1 MSEGR
6 CLGAV
11 NQKTKCWNVSSWIKN
26 KIEDEGVQARNIIKY
41 SVPIDNP
48 SSPRRYVAKCDFA
61 LPSSTL
67 EQDITNS
74 GKNKIKIANGDSAIK
89 NSLYSEVNSCNNS
102 HKSSS
107 LNKNNF
113 CKERTASNTR
123 SGSLIST
130 NSRTVC
136 SQLHRHFDSVST
148 VPYRRINRGRPLTE
162 SEYKARYWGQ
172 MLDTLRRTIDEIYS
186 ACETDENEVECKE
199 VIMILEHSKQDF
211 FSLIEKMNLLRDY
224 EQADAHNRPN
234 SLAWDERTIL
244 PGKPIMCQVLAST
257 GVVTSAQQS
266 YLSTP
271 LSMKSDSSVIE
282 VADSDSDIGCTKSG
296 NRNHSLNKL
305 KLNIAING
313 NKHHHDDESC
323 TRPPNNSM
331 VVPNLCNLD
340 NEPSDANDEDDD
352 EVEIYDD
359 DESVGHHRHRHHKR
373 QQISTFTY
381 LVDDDADYVDRE
393 GEDNTLSHDL
403 AKLDKAIANV
413 TTAELVLTHQLDKA
427 QLAEAS
433 LRRRLIKEEKAA
445 FIRSTSGYNK
455 FWYNSRLKNPMHTNC
470 RNSEEIDVCGTATT
484 TTTTTTTTTDEVEI
498 DTDVD
503 LLDMDS
509 IILDDIDGCEKSI
522 PHTRK
527 ITKNNNKQRMKV
539 VHSPLNSIHCFSE
552 YRLDDNSNRIESN
565 GKVIDNSSVE
575 HCHCCSCHCH
585 RHNYTFNQSSSSTKF
600 QCYEID
606 SPSKNFEQAQNTHPQ
621 SSSDSALLDKAGNH
635 CQTKC
640 PVETNVNQYYN
651 QKQSEQPTSEEGT
664 FKHCDNFVDSLS
676 RPSEIKH
683 NDDISEVPV
692 QSNLS
697 LSLSPSSK
705 NTIMLEK
712 SLKHID
718 SNETMLSISTSV
730 ATTQDVNI
738 CPQGL
743 LFIPKT
749 EVKSRIPGHG
759 VHMHEKLSA
768 RSKKRSANSIQEI
781 EEKQA
786 RARVLRQQ
794 HLLERT
800 ERVHELSK
808 KVDEVHL
815 QKRILLHQ
823 RRSCLERRLHAA
835 ERKRQ
840 AELTRRVLK
849 AHDEETKGK
858 EIAFIQTLEAEQKQ
872 HSILTKHEESR
883 ARLNE
888 LAIER
893 QRRTEEKLCREE
905 AAKIRRRALEA
916 SRLARLDALQ
926 ARWKIR
932 AQQLASR
939 AKLLEHSRR
948 AAARAKK
955 QSREIKMATLEEQQ
969 RTHIEQLRCKIQRK
983 QEESERRHQES
994 LREISRKAF
1003 EMSILTHTGDDSLT
1017 VPGIEPYPVQK
1028 WCKAC
1033 QVMIMS
1039 EVQLKSHL
1047 HGKRH
1052 QNAIMEA
1059 AQNRPVGR
1067 SELEAF
1073 NLSHLVDAPNELP
1086 HSQYDTQ
1093 QERLKLRRKRAR
1105 KLRQRMN
1112 QRGLQFLKELEN
1124 NKTPTPDS
1132 PNKSHLIKLIKN
1144 AHRFLNLPDSGPWV
1158 MTRVQAMEK
1167 CLNSLLRCISNNQ
1180 FKTHSILSDNEN
1192 QSQSVNLADRQVCL
1206 ANGLLSILVNLIG
1219 LIREQ
1224 KPSSKP
1230 LVPEKLYRIAC
1241 CLLHTICTSNIDA
1254 SIYMLLSNN
1263 VSILIDCLVIQF
1275 TISIPNNRHIIQCNS
1290 CSSTTDQKSSSS
1302 TFIEQFNQD
1311 SSVFNCL
1318 SNHSCTLDLLN
1329 CLTNLLNGFYKLNY
1343 YSTEFNTTT
1352 NNNHHSMS
1360 SRSSSISGGINGFA
1374 TTTTTPTPSSSTT
1387 SLTSMITTKTLFDD
1401 DCHEQQHVRIDS
1413 QRLQDLLSYIV
1424 SSGLVD
1430 LISIRLS
1437 NPKQANWLSS
1447 VNNNHTDIGHSNSI
1461 SKQYTEY
1468 CQQFVLSSIAFL
1480 TSLTRLLGIL
1490 SMKQCNNDQLHVEHY
1505 HHHQQTQTSNS
1516 TVTTTSSCSSMSKSL
1531 IVVDSIGGEDQ
1542 VTDIDEENDSEN
1554 CVNVLTV
1561 KCKNINSSH
1570 DPTTITNTSVKV
1582 NSSDK
1587 LDSKKQFKDPTQLL
1601 ETISSTEVFGL
1612 VPLLYC
1618 LLLDPKNSRSVD
1630 TTTTIGVSV
1639 NNDSQLTTINCTM
1652 PTSECSDNI
1661 DHRRKSTQTKKSSIN
1676 SKSSSSSLSAVC
1688 NSNCHDSFP
1697 FSSEIIAEITLNT
1710 LKLINSLASIH
1721 KNTMQ
1726 SILGGEL
1733 ICLLMRHILINLL
1746 TRCIPQSNTYSL
1758 QQNNSDKTPLHHPS
1772 TPRQDKQQYQVEF
1785 KSNTLSNKNINNN
1798 RQYQLNNDH
1807 NVDDDNDDATDLLL
1821 LPSGA
1826 RKIIVKSKHLQ
1837 PLKST
1842 NSEHTQIVKCKNS
1855 SSIKLTSSHSGD
1867 NQAIDNKFIQSYM
1880 YKITNHI
1887 LHEVILCIGYLCV
1900 LNSDNQTS
1908 LQCGSSPNLL
1918 QRLLLLPFEYF
1929 SYCPLTD
1936 ILYPTLI
1943 ACCYKHSLN
1952 TSILETELSPSIL
1965 ANYIEERLLEKK
1977 VNSFG
1982 KIEKKC
1988 NNNEFLDERFN
1999 FEKRFNI
2006 SEWNSAKTYFSR

>member
-11 NQKTKCWNVSSWIKN
+11 SQKTKCWNVSSWIKN

-48 SSPRRYVAKCDFA
+48 SSPNSSSLCMTEFLNLSFTSFTARRYVAKCDFT

-74 GKNKIKIANGDSAIK
+74 GKNKIKIANGDSTIK

-102 HKSSS
+102 HESSS
-107 LNKNNF
+107 LNTNNF

-282 VADSDSDIGCTKSG
+282 VADSDSDIGCAKSG

-305 KLNIAING
+305 KLNVAVND
-313 NKHHHDDESC
+313 NKHHHHDESC
-323 TRPPNNSM
+323 TRPSNNSM
-331 VVPNLCNLD
+331 MVPNLCNLD

-359 DESVGHHRHRHHKR
+359 DESVEHHRHRHHKR
-373 QQISTFTY
+373 QQISNFTY
-381 LVDDDADYVDRE
+381 LVDDDADYVDREEEE

-403 AKLDKAIANV
+403 AKLDKAIENV

-470 RNSEEIDVCGTATT
+470 QNSEEIDVCGTA

-509 IILDDIDGCEKSI
+509 IILDDIDSCEKLI
-522 PHTRK
+522 PDTRK
-527 ITKNNNKQRMKV
+527 ITKNSNKQRMKV

-552 YRLDDNSNRIESN
+552 YRSNDNSNRVESN
-565 GKVIDNSSVE
+565 RKVMDNSSVQ
-575 HCHCCSCHCH
+575 HCHCCSCYCH
-585 RHNYTFNQSSSSTKF
+585 GHNYAFNQSSSSTNF

-606 SPSKNFEQAQNTHPQ
+606 SPSKNFERAQNTHPQ
-621 SSSDSALLDKAGNH
+621 
-635 CQTKC
+635 Q
-640 PVETNVNQYYN
+640 
-651 QKQSEQPTSEEGT
+651 QPTSEDVT
-664 FKHCDNFVDSLS
+664 FKHCDNVVDSLS
-676 RPSEIKH
+676 RPLETKH
-683 NDDISEVPV
+683 NNDISEVPV
-692 QSNLS
+692 QVSQIQSNLS
-697 LSLSPSSK
+697 LSSSLSK
-705 NTIMLEK
+705 NTVMLEK
-712 SLKHID
+712 SSKHID
-718 SNETMLSISTSV
+718 SNETMLSLSTSAA
-730 ATTQDVNI
+730 AT
-738 CPQGL
+738 QGL

-926 ARWKIR
+926 TRWKIR

-1086 HSQYDTQ
+1086 HSQYDIQ

-1112 QRGLQFLKELEN
+1112 QRGLQFLKELES
-1124 NKTPTPDS
+1124 NKTPILDS
-1132 PNKSHLIKLIKN
+1132 SNKSHLIKLIKN
-1144 AHRFLNLPDSGPWV
+1144 ARRFLNLPDSGPWV
-1158 MTRVQAMEK
+1158 ITRVQAMEK
-1167 CLNSLLRCISNNQ
+1167 CLNSLLRCISNDQ
-1180 FKTHSILSDNEN
+1180 SKTHSILPDNEN
-1192 QSQSVNLADRQVCL
+1192 QSQSVNLADRQICL
-1206 ANGLLSILVNLIG
+1206 ANGLLSILVNFIG

-1224 KPSSKP
+1224 KPSSKQ
-1230 LVPEKLYRIAC
+1230 LVPEKTYRIAC
-1241 CLLHTICTSNIDA
+1241 CLLHTMCTSNIAA

-1263 VSILIDCLVIQF
+1263 VSILVDCLVIQF
-1275 TISIPNNRHIIQCNS
+1275 TTSIPNNRHTIHCNS
-1290 CSSTTDQKSSSS
+1290 CSSTITPLSNTTDQKSSSS
-1302 TFIEQFNQD
+1302 TFYEQSNQD
-1311 SSVFNCL
+1311 SLVFSC
-1318 SNHSCTLDLLN
+1318 CTLDLLN

-1343 YSTEFNTTT
+1343 YSTEFHTTTT
-1352 NNNHHSMS
+1352 NNNNHSIS

-1374 TTTTTPTPSSSTT
+1374 TTTPTPSSSTT
-1387 SLTSMITTKTLFDD
+1387 SLTSMITAKTLFDD

-1447 VNNNHTDIGHSNSI
+1447 INNNNNNNTDVGQSNSI
-1461 SKQYTEY
+1461 PKQYTEY

-1480 TSLTRLLGIL
+1480 TSLTRLLGVL
-1490 SMKQCNNDQLHVEHY
+1490 SIKQINNDQLNVE
-1505 HHHQQTQTSNS
+1505 HHHQQQTSNS
-1516 TVTTTSSCSSMSKSL
+1516 TVTTSSCSSISKSL
-1531 IVVDSIGGEDQ
+1531 VVVDSTGEDQ
-1542 VTDIDEENDSEN
+1542 VTEIEEENNSES

-1587 LDSKKQFKDPTQLL
+1587 LDSKNKFKDPTQLL

-1630 TTTTIGVSV
+1630 TMTTLGVNMNSDSHLTTT
-1639 NNDSQLTTINCTM
+1639 NCTM

-1661 DHRRKSTQTKKSSIN
+1661 GM
-1676 SKSSSSSLSAVC
+1676 
-1688 NSNCHDSFP
+1688 
-1697 FSSEIIAEITLNT
+1697 
-1710 LKLINSLASIH
+1710 LIN
-1721 KNTMQ
+1721 KTVV
-1726 SILGGEL
+1726 
-1733 ICLLMRHILINLL
+1733 
-1746 TRCIPQSNTYSL
+1746 YSW
-1758 QQNNSDKTPLHHPS
+1758 
-1772 TPRQDKQQYQVEF
+1772 Y
-1785 KSNTLSNKNINNN
+1785 
-1798 RQYQLNNDH
+1798 
-1807 NVDDDNDDATDLLL
+1807 
-1821 LPSGA
+1821 
-1826 RKIIVKSKHLQ
+1826 
-1837 PLKST
+1837 
-1842 NSEHTQIVKCKNS
+1842 
-1855 SSIKLTSSHSGD
+1855 
-1867 NQAIDNKFIQSYM
+1867 
-1880 YKITNHI
+1880 
-1887 LHEVILCIGYLCV
+1887 
-1900 LNSDNQTS
+1900 
-1908 LQCGSSPNLL
+1908 
-1918 QRLLLLPFEYF
+1918 
-1929 SYCPLTD
+1929 
-1936 ILYPTLI
+1936 
-1943 ACCYKHSLN
+1943 
-1952 TSILETELSPSIL
+1952 
-1965 ANYIEERLLEKK
+1965 AN
-1977 VNSFG
+1977 
-1982 KIEKKC
+1982 
-1988 NNNEFLDERFN
+1988 
-1999 FEKRFNI
+1999 
-2006 SEWNSAKTYFSR
+2006 

>member
-6 CLGAV
+6 CLGTV
-11 NQKTKCWNVSSWIKN
+11 SQKTKCWNVSSWIKN

-41 SVPIDNP
+41 SVPIDNS
-48 SSPRRYVAKCDFA
+48 SSPRRYVSKCDFT
-61 LPSSTL
+61 LPSSGL
-67 EQDITNS
+67 EQDITSS
-74 GKNKIKIANGDSAIK
+74 GKNKIKIANGDSTIK
-89 NSLYSEVNSCNNS
+89 KSLYSEVKSCDNSHESNSLSTNNS
-102 HKSSS
+102 Y
-107 LNKNNF
+107 
-113 CKERTASNTR
+113 KERTASNTR
-123 SGSLIST
+123 SGSLLST

-257 GVVTSAQQS
+257 GVVTPAQQS

-282 VADSDSDIGCTKSG
+282 VADSDSDIGCSKSG

-305 KLNIAING
+305 ELNIAIND
-313 NKHHHDDESC
+313 NKHHHHDESC
-323 TRPPNNSM
+323 TIPSTNSM
-331 VVPNLCNLD
+331 MVTNMCNLD

-352 EVEIYDD
+352 EVEIDVD
-359 DESVGHHRHRHHKR
+359 DESVEHHPHCHHKR
-373 QQISTFTY
+373 QQISNFTY

-393 GEDNTLSHDL
+393 EEEREDNTLSHDL

-413 TTAELVLTHQLDKA
+413 TTAEIVLTHQLDKA

-445 FIRSTSGYNK
+445 FIRSTGGYNK
-455 FWYNSRLKNPMHTNC
+455 FWYNSRLKNSMNTNC
-470 RNSEEIDVCGTATT
+470 QNSEEIDVCGTA
-484 TTTTTTTTTDEVEI
+484 TTTTTTTTDEVEI

-509 IILDDIDGCEKSI
+509 IILDDIDGCEKLI
-522 PHTRK
+522 PDTRK
-527 ITKNNNKQRMKV
+527 ITKSNNNQRMKV

-552 YRLDDNSNRIESN
+552 YPLNVNSNRIGSN
-565 GKVIDNSSVE
+565 RKVIDNSSVE
-575 HCHCCSCHCH
+575 HCHCCSCRCH
-585 RHNYTFNQSSSSTKF
+585 RHNYTFNQSSSSTNF

-606 SPSKNFEQAQNTHPQ
+606 NQSENFERAQNTHPQ
-621 SSSDSALLDKAGNH
+621 CSTDSVLLNKTGNN
-635 CQTKC
+635 CQIKY

-651 QKQSEQPTSEEGT
+651 QKQPEQPTSEEGT

-676 RPSEIKH
+676 SRPMEIKH
-683 NDDISEVPV
+683 NDDISEVPLQV
-692 QSNLS
+692 NQMQSNL
-697 LSLSPSSK
+697 LSSK
-705 NTIMLEK
+705 STLLLEK
-712 SLKHID
+712 SPKHLE
-718 SNETMLSISTSV
+718 SNETMSLSNSA
-730 ATTQDVNI
+730 ATTQGTLSSLLSDVNM

-969 RTHIEQLRCKIQRK
+969 RTHIEQLRSKIQRK

-1033 QVMIMS
+1033 QVMIIS

-1086 HSQYDTQ
+1086 HSQHDTQ

-1112 QRGLQFLKELEN
+1112 QRGLQFLKEFES
-1124 NKTPTPDS
+1124 NKTPIPDS
-1132 PNKSHLIKLIKN
+1132 PNKLHLLKLIKN
-1144 AHRFLNLPDSGPWV
+1144 ARRFLNLPDTGPWV
-1158 MTRVQAMEK
+1158 ITRVQAMEK
-1167 CLNSLLRCISNNQ
+1167 CLNGLLRCISNDQ
-1180 FKTHSILSDNEN
+1180 SKTHSILSDNEN
-1192 QSQSVNLADRQVCL
+1192 QNQSVNLSDRQVCL
-1206 ANGLLSILVNLIG
+1206 ANGLLSILVSLIG

-1224 KPSSKP
+1224 KPGSKQ
-1230 LVPEKLYRIAC
+1230 LVPEKTYRIAC
-1241 CLLHTICTSNIDA
+1241 CLLQTICTSNIAA
-1254 SIYMLLSNN
+1254 SIHMLLSNN
-1263 VSILIDCLVIQF
+1263 VSILVDCLVIQF
-1275 TISIPNNRHIIQCNS
+1275 TLSIPNNRHTIHCNP
-1290 CSSTTDQKSSSS
+1290 CSPTTDQKSSSTS
-1302 TFIEQFNQD
+1302 IEQFSQH
-1311 SSVFNCL
+1311 SSV
-1318 SNHSCTLDLLN
+1318 SNQSCTLDLLN
-1329 CLTNLLNGFYKLNY
+1329 CLTHLLNGFYKLNY

-1352 NNNHHSMS
+1352 NNHNIS

-1374 TTTTTPTPSSSTT
+1374 TTTTPSSSTT
-1387 SLTSMITTKTLFDD
+1387 SLTSVITTKNLFDD
-1401 DCHEQQHVRIDS
+1401 DDYHGQQHVRIDS

-1447 VNNNHTDIGHSNSI
+1447 VNNNTDIGHSNSI
-1461 SKQYTEY
+1461 SKQSTEY

-1490 SMKQCNNDQLHVEHY
+1490 SMKQMNDDSLNVEHR
-1505 HHHQQTQTSNS
+1505 QQQTSNS
-1516 TVTTTSSCSSMSKSL
+1516 IGTTSSCSSISKSF
-1531 IVVDSIGGEDQ
+1531 IVVDSIGEDQ
-1542 VTDIDEENDSEN
+1542 VTEIDEENDSKS

-1561 KCKNINSSH
+1561 KRKNINSSH

-1587 LDSKKQFKDPTQLL
+1587 LNSKKTFKDPTQLL

-1630 TTTTIGVSV
+1630 TTTTIGVNV
-1639 NNDSQLTTINCTM
+1639 NNDSHMTTTNCTI
-1652 PTSECSDNI
+1652 PTSECSDNR
-1661 DHRRKSTQTKKSSIN
+1661 DHRRKLTQTKKSSIH
-1676 SKSSSSSLSAVC
+1676 SKSSSVVC
-1688 NSNCHDSFP
+1688 NSNCHDSLP

-1710 LKLINSLASIH
+1710 LKLINSLASVH
-1721 KNTMQ
+1721 QNTMQ

-1746 TRCIPQSNTYSL
+1746 TRCVPQSQTCSL
-1758 QQNNSDKTPLHHPS
+1758 QQINSDKTPIHHPS
-1772 TPRQDKQQYQVEF
+1772 TPRQHQQQYEVGL
-1785 KSNTLSNKNINNN
+1785 KSNNNINGDHFN
-1798 RQYQLNNDH
+1798 RQYQFNNDH
-1807 NVDDDNDDATDLLL
+1807 GVDDDDPTDLLL

-1826 RKIIVKSKHLQ
+1826 RKIIVKSKHSQ
-1837 PLKST
+1837 PLESIKNNERS
-1842 NSEHTQIVKCKNS
+1842 QIGKPKNS
-1855 SSIKLTSSHSGD
+1855 SSTNISSKSITKLTSSYG
-1867 NQAIDNKFIQSYM
+1867 NNTQAIDNKFSKHHIYE
-1880 YKITNHI
+1880 ITNNI

-1908 LQCGSSPNLL
+1908 LQCGPSPNLL
-1918 QRLLLLPFEYF
+1918 QRLLSLPFEYF
-1929 SYCPLTD
+1929 SYCPLQN

-1943 ACCYKHSLN
+1943 ACCYKHTLN
-1952 TSILETELSPSIL
+1952 TSVLETELSPSIL
-1965 ANYIEERLLEKK
+1965 ANYIEERILERK
-1977 VNSFG
+1977 VNSFR

-1999 FEKRFNI
+1999 FEQRFNI
-2006 SEWNSAKTYFSR
+2006 SEWDSAKAYFSR

>member
-6 CLGAV
+6 CLGSV
-11 NQKTKCWNVSSWIKN
+11 SQKTKCWNVSSWIKN

-48 SSPRRYVAKCDFA
+48 SSPRRYVAKCDFT
-61 LPSSTL
+61 LPSSGL
-67 EQDITNS
+67 EQDITSS

-89 NSLYSEVNSCNNS
+89 NSLYSEVKSCDNSHESNSLSTNNS
-102 HKSSS
+102 R
-107 LNKNNF
+107 
-113 CKERTASNTR
+113 KERTASNTR

-282 VADSDSDIGCTKSG
+282 VADSDSDIGCSKSG

-305 KLNIAING
+305 ELNMAIND
-313 NKHHHDDESC
+313 NKHHHHHESC
-323 TRPPNNSM
+323 TIPSTNSM
-331 VVPNLCNLD
+331 MVPNMCNLD

-352 EVEIYDD
+352 EVEIDVD
-359 DESVGHHRHRHHKR
+359 DESVEHHPHCHHKR
-373 QQISTFTY
+373 QQMSNFTY
-381 LVDDDADYVDRE
+381 LVDDDADYVDREEEE

-403 AKLDKAIANV
+403 AKLDK
-413 TTAELVLTHQLDKA
+413 LDKA

-445 FIRSTSGYNK
+445 FIRSTGGYNK

-470 RNSEEIDVCGTATT
+470 QNSEEIDVCGTA
-484 TTTTTTTTTDEVEI
+484 TTTTTTTTDEVEI

-509 IILDDIDGCEKSI
+509 IILDDIDSCEKLI
-522 PHTRK
+522 PDRRK
-527 ITKNNNKQRMKV
+527 ITKSNNNQRMKV
-539 VHSPLNSIHCFSE
+539 IHSPLNSIHCFSE
-552 YRLDDNSNRIESN
+552 YPLNVNSNRIGSN
-565 GKVIDNSSVE
+565 RKVIDNSSVE
-575 HCHCCSCHCH
+575 HCHCCSCRCH
-585 RHNYTFNQSSSSTKF
+585 RHNYTFNQSSSSTNF

-606 SPSKNFEQAQNTHPQ
+606 NQSKYLDRAQNTHPQ
-621 SSSDSALLDKAGNH
+621 SSDSVLLDKTGNN
-635 CQTKC
+635 CQTKY
-640 PVETNVNQYYN
+640 PLETNVNQYYD
-651 QKQSEQPTSEEGT
+651 QKQSEQRTSEEGT
-664 FKHCDNFVDSLS
+664 FKHSDNFVDSLS
-676 RPSEIKH
+676 TRPMEIKH
-683 NDDISEVPV
+683 NDDISEVPLQMNQI
-692 QSNLS
+692 QSNL
-697 LSLSPSSK
+697 LSSK
-705 NTIMLEK
+705 NTVLLEK
-712 SLKHID
+712 SPKHLD
-718 SNETMLSISTSV
+718 SNETMSLSNSA

-969 RTHIEQLRCKIQRK
+969 RTHIEQLRSKIQRK

-1033 QVMIMS
+1033 QVMIIS

-1086 HSQYDTQ
+1086 HSQHDTQ

-1112 QRGLQFLKELEN
+1112 QRGLQFLKEFES
-1124 NKTPTPDS
+1124 NKTPIPDS
-1132 PNKSHLIKLIKN
+1132 PNKLHLLKLIKN
-1144 AHRFLNLPDSGPWV
+1144 ARRFLNLPDTGPWV
-1158 MTRVQAMEK
+1158 ITRVQAMEK
-1167 CLNSLLRCISNNQ
+1167 CLNGLLRCISNDQ
-1180 FKTHSILSDNEN
+1180 SKTHPILSDNEN
-1192 QSQSVNLADRQVCL
+1192 QSQSVNLSDQQVCL

-1224 KPSSKP
+1224 KPSSKQ
-1230 LVPEKLYRIAC
+1230 LVPEKTYRIAC
-1241 CLLHTICTSNIDA
+1241 CLLQTICTSNIAA
-1254 SIYMLLSNN
+1254 SIHMLLSNN
-1263 VSILIDCLVIQF
+1263 VSILVDCLVIQF
-1275 TISIPNNRHIIQCNS
+1275 TLSIPNNRHTIHCNP
-1290 CSSTTDQKSSSS
+1290 CSPITDQKSSS
-1302 TFIEQFNQD
+1302 TFIEQCSQD
-1311 SSVFNCL
+1311 SSV
-1318 SNHSCTLDLLN
+1318 SNYSCTLDLLN
-1329 CLTNLLNGFYKLNY
+1329 CLTNLLNGF
-1343 YSTEFNTTT
+1343 T
-1352 NNNHHSMS
+1352 
-1360 SRSSSISGGINGFA
+1360 
-1374 TTTTTPTPSSSTT
+1374 
-1387 SLTSMITTKTLFDD
+1387 
-1401 DCHEQQHVRIDS
+1401 
-1413 QRLQDLLSYIV
+1413 YIV

-1447 VNNNHTDIGHSNSI
+1447 VNNNTDIGHSNSI
-1461 SKQYTEY
+1461 SKQSTEY

-1490 SMKQCNNDQLHVEHY
+1490 SMKQMNDDSLNVEHR
-1505 HHHQQTQTSNS
+1505 HQQTSNS
-1516 TVTTTSSCSSMSKSL
+1516 IGTTSSCSSISKSF
-1531 IVVDSIGGEDQ
+1531 IIVDSIGEDQ
-1542 VTDIDEENDSEN
+1542 VTEIDEENDSKS

-1561 KCKNINSSH
+1561 KRQNINSSH

-1587 LDSKKQFKDPTQLL
+1587 LNSKKTFKDPTQLL

-1630 TTTTIGVSV
+1630 TTTTIGVNV
-1639 NNDSQLTTINCTM
+1639 NNDSHMTTTNCTI
-1652 PTSECSDNI
+1652 PTSECSDNR
-1661 DHRRKSTQTKKSSIN
+1661 DHRRKLTQTKKSSIH
-1676 SKSSSSSLSAVC
+1676 SKSSSVVC
-1688 NSNCHDSFP
+1688 NSNCHDSLP

-1710 LKLINSLASIH
+1710 LKLINSLASVH
-1721 KNTMQ
+1721 QNTMQ
-1726 SILGGEL
+1726 TILGGEL

-1746 TRCIPQSNTYSL
+1746 TRCVPQSQTCSL
-1758 QQNNSDKTPLHHPS
+1758 QQINSDKTPIHHPS
-1772 TPRQDKQQYQVEF
+1772 TPRQHQQQYEVGL
-1785 KSNTLSNKNINNN
+1785 KLNNNMNDGRCN
-1798 RQYQLNNDH
+1798 RQYQFNNDH
-1807 NVDDDNDDATDLLL
+1807 GVDDDDDDSTDLLL

-1826 RKIIVKSKHLQ
+1826 RKIIVKSKHSQ
-1837 PLKST
+1837 PLESIK
-1842 NSEHTQIVKCKNS
+1842 NNEHSQIGKPKNS
-1855 SSIKLTSSHSGD
+1855 SSTNISSKSMTKLTSFYG
-1867 NQAIDNKFIQSYM
+1867 NNTQAIDSKFSKHHIYE
-1880 YKITNHI
+1880 ITNNI

-1908 LQCGSSPNLL
+1908 LQCGPSPNLL
-1918 QRLLLLPFEYF
+1918 QRLLSLPFEYF
-1929 SYCPLTD
+1929 SYCPLQN

-1943 ACCYKHSLN
+1943 ACCYEHTLN
-1952 TSILETELSPSIL
+1952 TSVLETELSPSIL
-1965 ANYIEERLLEKK
+1965 ANYIEERILERK
-1977 VNSFG
+1977 VNSFR

-1999 FEKRFNI
+1999 FEQRFNI
-2006 SEWNSAKTYFSR
+2006 SEWDSAKAYFSR

>member
-11 NQKTKCWNVSSWIKN
+11 SQKTKCWNVSSWIKN

-48 SSPRRYVAKCDFA
+48 SSPRRYVAKCDFT

-74 GKNKIKIANGDSAIK
+74 GKNKIKIANGDSTIK

-102 HKSSS
+102 HESSS
-107 LNKNNF
+107 LSTNNF

-282 VADSDSDIGCTKSG
+282 VADSDSDIGCAKSG

-305 KLNIAING
+305 KLNIAIND
-313 NKHHHDDESC
+313 NKHHHHDESC
-323 TRPPNNSM
+323 TRPSNNSVM
-331 VVPNLCNLD
+331 VPNLCNLD

-359 DESVGHHRHRHHKR
+359 DESVEHHRHRHHKR
-373 QQISTFTY
+373 QQMSKFTY
-381 LVDDDADYVDRE
+381 LVDDDADYVDREEEE

-403 AKLDKAIANV
+403 AKLDKAIENV

-470 RNSEEIDVCGTATT
+470 QNSEEIDVCGTATT

-509 IILDDIDGCEKSI
+509 IILDDIDSCEKLI
-522 PHTRK
+522 PDTRK
-527 ITKNNNKQRMKV
+527 ITKNSNKQRMKV

-552 YRLDDNSNRIESN
+552 YRLNDNSNRIESN
-565 GKVIDNSSVE
+565 RKVIDNSSVQ

-585 RHNYTFNQSSSSTKF
+585 GHNYAFNQSSSSTNF

-606 SPSKNFEQAQNTHPQ
+606 SSSKNFERAQNTHPQ
-621 SSSDSALLDKAGNH
+621 RSSDSVLLEKTGNN
-635 CQTKC
+635 CQTKYS
-640 PVETNVNQYYN
+640 VETNLDQYYD
-651 QKQSEQPTSEEGT
+651 QKQSEQPTSEDGT

-676 RPSEIKH
+676 RPLETKH

-692 QSNLS
+692 QVSQIQSNLS
-697 LSLSPSSK
+697 LSSSLSK
-705 NTIMLEK
+705 NTVILEK
-712 SLKHID
+712 SSKHID
-718 SNETMLSISTSV
+718 SNETMLSLSTS
-730 ATTQDVNI
+730 AAATQDVNI

-743 LFIPKT
+743 LFLPKT

-815 QKRILLHQ
+815 QKLILLHQ

-1086 HSQYDTQ
+1086 HSQYDIQ

-1112 QRGLQFLKELEN
+1112 QKGLQFLKELES
-1124 NKTPTPDS
+1124 NKTPILDS
-1132 PNKSHLIKLIKN
+1132 SNKSHLIKLIKN
-1144 AHRFLNLPDSGPWV
+1144 AHRFLNLPDTGPWV
-1158 MTRVQAMEK
+1158 ITRVQAMEK
-1167 CLNSLLRCISNNQ
+1167 CLNSLLRCISNDQ
-1180 FKTHSILSDNEN
+1180 SKTHSILPDNEN
-1192 QSQSVNLADRQVCL
+1192 QSQSVNLADRQICL
-1206 ANGLLSILVNLIG
+1206 ANGLLSILVNFIG

-1224 KPSSKP
+1224 KPSSKQ
-1230 LVPEKLYRIAC
+1230 LVPEKTYRIAC
-1241 CLLHTICTSNIDA
+1241 CLLHTMCTSNIAA

-1263 VSILIDCLVIQF
+1263 VSILVDCLVIQF
-1275 TISIPNNRHIIQCNS
+1275 T
-1290 CSSTTDQKSSSS
+1290 
-1302 TFIEQFNQD
+1302 
-1311 SSVFNCL
+1311 
-1318 SNHSCTLDLLN
+1318 
-1329 CLTNLLNGFYKLNY
+1329 
-1343 YSTEFNTTT
+1343 
-1352 NNNHHSMS
+1352 
-1360 SRSSSISGGINGFA
+1360 
-1374 TTTTTPTPSSSTT
+1374 
-1387 SLTSMITTKTLFDD
+1387 
-1401 DCHEQQHVRIDS
+1401 
-1413 QRLQDLLSYIV
+1413 DLLSYIV

-1447 VNNNHTDIGHSNSI
+1447 INNNTDVGQSNSI
-1461 SKQYTEY
+1461 PKQYAEY

-1480 TSLTRLLGIL
+1480 TSLTRLLGVL
-1490 SMKQCNNDQLHVEHY
+1490 SIKQSNDDQLNVEH
-1505 HHHQQTQTSNS
+1505 HHHYQQTSNS
-1516 TVTTTSSCSSMSKSL
+1516 TVTTSSCSSISKSL
-1531 IVVDSIGGEDQ
+1531 IVVDSVGKDQ
-1542 VTDIDEENDSEN
+1542 VTEIEEENDSES

-1587 LDSKKQFKDPTQLL
+1587 LDSKKKFKDPTQLL

-1630 TTTTIGVSV
+1630 TMTTLGVNVNSDSHQTTT
-1639 NNDSQLTTINCTM
+1639 NCIM

-1661 DHRRKSTQTKKSSIN
+1661 DHRQKSTQTKKSSMN
-1676 SKSSSSSLSAVC
+1676 SKSSSSSSAVC
-1688 NSNCHDSFP
+1688 NSNCHDSLP
-1697 FSSEIIAEITLNT
+1697 FSSEIIAQITLNT

-1733 ICLLMRHILINLL
+1733 ICLLMRHILLNLL
-1746 TRCIPQSNTYSL
+1746 TRCIPQSNTCSL
-1758 QQNNSDKTPLHHPS
+1758 QQNNSDKTSIHHPS
-1772 TPRQDKQQYQVEF
+1772 TPRQHQQQCQVECRSKTF
-1785 KSNTLSNKNINNN
+1785 NHSSINNN
-1798 RQYQLNNDH
+1798 RLYQLNNDH
-1807 NVDDDNDDATDLLL
+1807 DVDDDYDDATDLLL

-1826 RKIIVKSKHLQ
+1826 RKIIVKPKYSQ
-1837 PLKST
+1837 SLKSI
-1842 NSEHTQIVKCKNS
+1842 NNEHTQIVKCKNS
-1855 SSIKLTSSHSGD
+1855 TKSTTKLTSSHNGD
-1867 NQAIDNKFIQSYM
+1867 TQAIDNKFTKSSSM
-1880 YKITNHI
+1880 YEITNHI

-1918 QRLLLLPFEYF
+1918 QRLLSLPFEYF

-1952 TSILETELSPSIL
+1952 TSVLESELSPSIL

-1977 VNSFG
+1977 VNSFR

-1999 FEKRFNI
+1999 FEQRFNI
-2006 SEWNSAKTYFSR
+2006 SEWDSAKAYFSR

>member
-6 CLGAV
+6 CLGTV
-11 NQKTKCWNVSSWIKN
+11 SQKTKCWNVSSWIKN

-41 SVPIDNP
+41 SVPIDNS
-48 SSPRRYVAKCDFA
+48 SSPRRYVSKCDFT
-61 LPSSTL
+61 LPSSGL
-67 EQDITNS
+67 EQDITSS
-74 GKNKIKIANGDSAIK
+74 GKNKIKIANGDSTIK
-89 NSLYSEVNSCNNS
+89 KSLYSEVKSCDNSHESNSLSTNNS
-102 HKSSS
+102 Y
-107 LNKNNF
+107 
-113 CKERTASNTR
+113 KERTASNTR
-123 SGSLIST
+123 SGSLLST

-257 GVVTSAQQS
+257 GVVTPAQQS

-282 VADSDSDIGCTKSG
+282 VADSDSDIGCSKSG

-305 KLNIAING
+305 ELNIAIND
-313 NKHHHDDESC
+313 NKHHHHDESC
-323 TRPPNNSM
+323 TIPSTNSM
-331 VVPNLCNLD
+331 MVTNMCNLD

-352 EVEIYDD
+352 EVEIDVD
-359 DESVGHHRHRHHKR
+359 DESVEHHPHCHHKR
-373 QQISTFTY
+373 QQISNFTY

-393 GEDNTLSHDL
+393 EEEREDNTLSHDL

-413 TTAELVLTHQLDKA
+413 TTAEIVLTHQLDKA

-445 FIRSTSGYNK
+445 FIRSTGGYNK
-455 FWYNSRLKNPMHTNC
+455 FWYNSRLKNSMNTNC
-470 RNSEEIDVCGTATT
+470 QNSEEIDVCGTA
-484 TTTTTTTTTDEVEI
+484 TTTTTTTTDEVEI

-509 IILDDIDGCEKSI
+509 IILDDIDGCEKLI
-522 PHTRK
+522 PDTRK
-527 ITKNNNKQRMKV
+527 ITKSNNNQRMKV

-552 YRLDDNSNRIESN
+552 YPLNVNSNRIGSN
-565 GKVIDNSSVE
+565 RKVIDNSSVE
-575 HCHCCSCHCH
+575 HCHCCSCRCH
-585 RHNYTFNQSSSSTKF
+585 RHNYTFNQSSSSTNF

-606 SPSKNFEQAQNTHPQ
+606 NQSENFERAQNTHPQ
-621 SSSDSALLDKAGNH
+621 CSTDSVLLNKTGNN
-635 CQTKC
+635 CQIKY

-651 QKQSEQPTSEEGT
+651 QKQPEQPTSEEGT

-676 RPSEIKH
+676 SRPMEIKH
-683 NDDISEVPV
+683 NDDISEVPLQV
-692 QSNLS
+692 NQMQSNL
-697 LSLSPSSK
+697 LSSK
-705 NTIMLEK
+705 STLLLEK
-712 SLKHID
+712 SPKHLE
-718 SNETMLSISTSV
+718 SNETMSLSNSA
-730 ATTQDVNI
+730 ATTQGTLSSLLSDVNM

-969 RTHIEQLRCKIQRK
+969 RTHIEQLRSKIQRK

-1033 QVMIMS
+1033 QVMIIS

-1086 HSQYDTQ
+1086 HSQHDTQ

-1112 QRGLQFLKELEN
+1112 QRGLQFLKEFES
-1124 NKTPTPDS
+1124 NKTPIPDS
-1132 PNKSHLIKLIKN
+1132 PNKLHLLKLIKN
-1144 AHRFLNLPDSGPWV
+1144 ARRFLNLPDTGPWV
-1158 MTRVQAMEK
+1158 ITRVQAMEK
-1167 CLNSLLRCISNNQ
+1167 CLNGLLRCISNDQ
-1180 FKTHSILSDNEN
+1180 SKTHSILSDNEN
-1192 QSQSVNLADRQVCL
+1192 QNQSVNLSDRQVCL
-1206 ANGLLSILVNLIG
+1206 ANGLLSILVSLIG

-1224 KPSSKP
+1224 KPGSKQ
-1230 LVPEKLYRIAC
+1230 LVPEKTYRIAC
-1241 CLLHTICTSNIDA
+1241 CLLQTICTSNIAA
-1254 SIYMLLSNN
+1254 SIHMLLSNN
-1263 VSILIDCLVIQF
+1263 VSILVDCLVIQF
-1275 TISIPNNRHIIQCNS
+1275 T
-1290 CSSTTDQKSSSS
+1290 
-1302 TFIEQFNQD
+1302 
-1311 SSVFNCL
+1311 
-1318 SNHSCTLDLLN
+1318 
-1329 CLTNLLNGFYKLNY
+1329 
-1343 YSTEFNTTT
+1343 
-1352 NNNHHSMS
+1352 
-1360 SRSSSISGGINGFA
+1360 
-1374 TTTTTPTPSSSTT
+1374 
-1387 SLTSMITTKTLFDD
+1387 
-1401 DCHEQQHVRIDS
+1401 
-1413 QRLQDLLSYIV
+1413 DLLSYIV

-1447 VNNNHTDIGHSNSI
+1447 VNNNTDIGHSNSI
-1461 SKQYTEY
+1461 SKQSTEY

-1490 SMKQCNNDQLHVEHY
+1490 SMKQMNDDSLNVEHR
-1505 HHHQQTQTSNS
+1505 QQQTSNS
-1516 TVTTTSSCSSMSKSL
+1516 IGTTSSCSSISKSF
-1531 IVVDSIGGEDQ
+1531 IVVDSIGEDQ
-1542 VTDIDEENDSEN
+1542 VTEIDEENDSKS

-1561 KCKNINSSH
+1561 KRKNINSSH

-1587 LDSKKQFKDPTQLL
+1587 LNSKKTFKDPTQLL

-1630 TTTTIGVSV
+1630 TTTTIGVNV
-1639 NNDSQLTTINCTM
+1639 NNDSHMTTTNCTI
-1652 PTSECSDNI
+1652 PTSECSDNR
-1661 DHRRKSTQTKKSSIN
+1661 DHRRKLTQTKKSSIH
-1676 SKSSSSSLSAVC
+1676 SKSSSVVC
-1688 NSNCHDSFP
+1688 NSNCHDSLP

-1710 LKLINSLASIH
+1710 LKLINSLASVH
-1721 KNTMQ
+1721 QNTMQ

-1746 TRCIPQSNTYSL
+1746 TRCVPQSQTCSL
-1758 QQNNSDKTPLHHPS
+1758 QQINSDKTPIHHPS
-1772 TPRQDKQQYQVEF
+1772 TPRQHQQQYEVGL
-1785 KSNTLSNKNINNN
+1785 KSNNNINGDHFN
-1798 RQYQLNNDH
+1798 RQYQFNNDH
-1807 NVDDDNDDATDLLL
+1807 GVDDDDPTDLLL

-1826 RKIIVKSKHLQ
+1826 RKIIVKSKHSQ
-1837 PLKST
+1837 PLESIKNNERS
-1842 NSEHTQIVKCKNS
+1842 QIGKPKNS
-1855 SSIKLTSSHSGD
+1855 SSTNISSKSITKLTSSYG
-1867 NQAIDNKFIQSYM
+1867 NNTQAIDNKFSKHHIYE
-1880 YKITNHI
+1880 ITNNI

-1908 LQCGSSPNLL
+1908 LQCGPSPNLL
-1918 QRLLLLPFEYF
+1918 QRLLSLPFEYF
-1929 SYCPLTD
+1929 SYCPLQN

-1943 ACCYKHSLN
+1943 ACCYKHTLN
-1952 TSILETELSPSIL
+1952 TSVLETELSPSIL
-1965 ANYIEERLLEKK
+1965 ANYIEERILERK
-1977 VNSFG
+1977 VNSFR

-1999 FEKRFNI
+1999 FEQRFNI
-2006 SEWNSAKTYFSR
+2006 SEWDSAKAYFSR